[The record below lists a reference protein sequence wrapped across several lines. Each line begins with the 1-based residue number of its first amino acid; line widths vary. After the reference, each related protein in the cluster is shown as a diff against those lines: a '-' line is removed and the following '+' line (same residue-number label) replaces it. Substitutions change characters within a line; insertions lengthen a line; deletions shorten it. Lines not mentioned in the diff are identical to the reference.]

1 MSTALQM
8 DLSEKIA
15 LITGA
20 ASGIGL
26 AIAREMVQNGLKVC
40 VADVDRD
47 ALEHCA
53 KELRRLSSEIL
64 FVQADLRVQKD
75 IRRVHSSILDSFGTV
90 DILVNNAG
98 MQFLSPVE
106 LFPVEKWDE
115 IMDTMLRGAFLCAQ
129 EALPGM
135 IAKGWGR
142 IINIASI
149 HSIVASPYKSAYI
162 SAKHGLLGLTKTLAL
177 EVALKG
183 VTVNAISP
191 SYVRTPLV
199 EKQLQSQA
207 KLHGISKD
215 EVLEKI
221 MLAPMPQ
228 KALIEPKEVS
238 DCVFFLCSESARH
251 INGHNLIIDGGWT
264 AS

>member
-1 MSTALQM
+1 MSTAFEI
-8 DLSEKIA
+8 DLSGKVA

-26 AIAREMVQNGLKVC
+26 AIAKEMVQNGLKVC
-40 VADVDRD
+40 VVDFDRD
-47 ALEHCA
+47 ALENCA
-53 KELRRLSSEIL
+53 KEFRRSSSEIL
-64 FVQADLRVQKD
+64 FVEADLRVQKD
-75 IRRVHSSILDSFGTV
+75 IRRMHSSVRDNLGEV

-98 MQFLSPVE
+98 MQFLSPLE
-106 LFPVEKWDE
+106 HFPVEKWDE

-129 EALPGM
+129 ESLPGM

-162 SAKHGLLGLTKTLAL
+162 SAKHGLLGLTKALAL

-183 VTVNAISP
+183 VTVNAVSP

-199 EKQLQSQA
+199 EKQLHSQA
-207 KLHGISKD
+207 KLHDISKE

-238 DCVFFLCSESARH
+238 DCVLFLCSESARH
-251 INGHNLIIDGGWT
+251 MNGHNLIIDGGWT
-264 AS
+264 AT